1 MAGGAAGGVEGGL
14 SLRIVVRDDRIT
26 AVDLSSTRPV
36 KLCAMLVGRDVGA
49 AMTLL
54 PRLFGVCRIAQT
66 VAGLAAVEAALGIVP
81 ASSQLAARRFLV
93 AAESLE
99 QTAWRLLLDW
109 PRCVGASPTLEPLKR
124 LRQLL
129 SALPL
134 KLFPDLAWNRI
145 GGARLTPA
153 MADLAAM
160 LDHLQLAI
168 HQAVCGDASRNG
180 WPLTDRRSFERWLR
194 HGSTPAAS
202 TLRFLC
208 EQGLADFGRGSV
220 EPLPEFDLAVLERRM
235 AAADGYTFCARP
247 DLEGAVHETGA
258 LARLWRH
265 PLIADLRADHGNGL
279 LARWVAR
286 WVEMNGLLAELRGQ
300 FALLE
305 KHSGASMEQTSAGTG
320 LGLVESARGRLCHRV
335 AVAAGQVIDYKI
347 LAPTEWNFHPEGPLT
362 RGLLGA
368 RVEVAGAPP
377 ARRAVALL
385 ATAFDPCVG
394 FELVVEKS
402 RTAL

>member
-1 MAGGAAGGVEGGL
+1 MTDGAAGGVEGGL
-14 SLRIVVRDDRIT
+14 NIRVVVRGDVIT
-26 AVDLSSTRPV
+26 AVDVHSSRPV
-36 KLCAMLVGRDVGA
+36 KLCTVLVGRDVGA

-81 ASSQLAARRFLV
+81 PSPQLAARRFLV

-109 PRCVGASPTLEPLKR
+109 PRCVGASPALGTLKR

-129 SALPL
+129 SVLPR
-134 KLFPDLAWNRI
+134 KLFPDLAWNRV
-145 GGARLTPA
+145 GGARLAPA
-153 MADLAAM
+153 RADLAAM
-160 LDHLQLAI
+160 LDQLQHEI
-168 HQAVCGDASRNG
+168 HQVVCGDATRSD

-194 HGSTPAAS
+194 HGSTSAAL
-202 TLRFLC
+202 TLRCLC
-208 EQGLADFGRGSV
+208 EQGLADFGRSTV
-220 EPLPEFDLAVLERRM
+220 EPLPAFDLAVLERRM
-235 AAADGYTFCARP
+235 AAADGYAFCARP
-247 DLEGAVHETGA
+247 DLDGAVHETGA

-279 LARWVAR
+279 LTRWAAR
-286 WVEMNGLLAELRGQ
+286 WVEMDGLLAELHAQ

-305 KHSGASMEQTSAGTG
+305 EHPGASMAQNGTGTG
-320 LGLVESARGRLCHRV
+320 LGLVESARGCLCHRV
-335 AVAAGQVIDYKI
+335 VVAAGRVTDYKI

-368 RVEVAGAPP
+368 RVAEAGVPP
-377 ARRAVALL
+377 VRRAVALL
-385 ATAFDPCVG
+385 ATALDPCVG
-394 FELVVEKS
+394 FELAVAES
-402 RTAL
+402 

>member
-1 MAGGAAGGVEGGL
+1 MVDGVAGGVEGGL
-14 SLRIVVRDDRIT
+14 NIRVVVRGDRIT

-36 KLCAMLVGRDVGA
+36 KLCAVLVGRDVGA
-49 AMTLL
+49 TVALL

-81 ASSQLAARRFLV
+81 ASAQLAARRFLV

-109 PRCVGASPTLEPLKR
+109 PRCVGASPALEPLKL

-134 KLFPDLAWNRI
+134 KLFPDPAWNRI

-160 LDHLQLAI
+160 LEHLQRAI
-168 HQAVCGDASRNG
+168 HQAVCGDATRNG
-180 WPLTDRRSFERWLR
+180 WPLTDRRSFEHWLR
-194 HGSTPAAS
+194 HASTPA
-202 TLRFLC
+202 TLLLRCLC
-208 EQGLADFGRGSV
+208 EQGLADFGRSTV
-220 EPLPEFDLAVLERRM
+220 EPLPVFDLTVLERRM
-235 AAADGYTFCARP
+235 AAADGYAFCARP
-247 DLEGAVHETGA
+247 DLDGAVHETGA

-265 PLIADLRADHGNGL
+265 PLIAELRADHGNGL
-279 LARWVAR
+279 LVRWAAR
-286 WVEMNGLLAELRGQ
+286 WVEIEVLLAELRGQ

-305 KHSGASMEQTSAGTG
+305 EDPGTPMEQTGAGAG
-320 LGLVESARGRLCHRV
+320 LGLVESARGRLFHRV
-335 AVAAGQVIDYKI
+335 VVAAGQVTDYKI

-362 RGLLGA
+362 RSLLGA
-368 RVEVAGAPP
+368 RVAEAGAPP

-385 ATAFDPCVG
+385 VTTFDPCVG
-394 FELVVEKS
+394 FELMVGES
-402 RTAL
+402 